1 MKVKFPFRIFS
12 GWFHTWYRNLI
23 RHPKHR
29 WWIIG
34 GTLLYLL
41 GPVDISPDVFPV
53 LGWID
58 DGVVVTLLVTELSQV
73 LLTQLKTKKQKESVA
88 DASHSSTETVIDV
101 NAVSVS

>member
-12 GWFHTWYRNLI
+12 SWFHTWYRNLI
-23 RHPKHR
+23 KHPKHR

-41 GPVDISPDVFPV
+41 GPIDISPDVFPV

-58 DGVVVTLLVTELSQV
+58 DGVVVTLLVTELSQ
-73 LLTQLKTKKQKESVA
+73 LLITQLKTQKQKESVA
-88 DASHSSTETVIDV
+88 DVNQSSTETVIDV

>member
-12 GWFHTWYRNLI
+12 SWFHTWYRNLI

-41 GPVDISPDVFPV
+41 GPIDISPDVFPV

-58 DGVVVTLLVTELSQV
+58 DGVVVALLVTELSQL
-73 LLTQLKTKKQKESVA
+73 LLTQLKTQKQKESVA
-88 DASHSSTETVIDV
+88 NQSSTETVIDV

>member
-1 MKVKFPFRIFS
+1 MKAKFLVRIFAN
-12 GWFHTWYRNLI
+12 WFHSWYRNLI

-41 GPVDISPDVFPV
+41 GPIDISPDVFPV

-58 DGVVVTLLVTELSQV
+58 DGVVVTLLVTEVSQL
-73 LLTQLKTKKQKESVA
+73 LLTQLKAQKQKESVA
-88 DASHSSTETVIDV
+88 DANQSSTETVIDV